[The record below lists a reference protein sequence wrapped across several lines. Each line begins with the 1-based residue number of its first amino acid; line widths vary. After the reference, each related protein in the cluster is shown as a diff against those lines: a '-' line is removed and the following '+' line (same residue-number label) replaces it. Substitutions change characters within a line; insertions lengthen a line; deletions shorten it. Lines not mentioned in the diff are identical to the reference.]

1 MIRTIIGDNL
11 NRDTYTLPET
21 TTIRQALETAGL
33 DYTGTL
39 LMMDGATL
47 KPGEMDKTFAEH
59 GYDGSP
65 DHDYCRLIAV
75 TKRDN
80 A

>member
-1 MIRTIIGDNL
+1 MIRTVIGDNM
-11 NRDTYTLPET
+11 NRDTYNFTED

-33 DYTGTL
+33 DYTGTM
-39 LMMDGATL
+39 LMMDGATM
-47 KPGEMDKTFAEH
+47 KPGDLDMTFAEH
-59 GYDGSP
+59 KYDGTP
-65 DHDYCRLIAV
+65 KHDYCRLIAV